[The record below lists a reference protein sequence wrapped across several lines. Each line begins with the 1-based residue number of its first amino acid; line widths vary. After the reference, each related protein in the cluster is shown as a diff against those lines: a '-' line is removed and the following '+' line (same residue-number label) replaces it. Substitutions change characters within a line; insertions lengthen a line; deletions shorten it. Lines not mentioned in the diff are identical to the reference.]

1 MVTEIGRDGTMEGP
15 DIDQLG
21 AVLGATGIDVI
32 ASGGVGTLDDIR
44 ALAAL
49 RVSGPNGGQHSLA
62 GVITGRAIYEGRFT
76 VEEALA
82 CLAPV

>member
-1 MVTEIGRDGTMEGP
+1 
-15 DIDQLG
+15 
-21 AVLGATGIDVI
+21 VI

-44 ALAAL
+44 ALAGLTA
-49 RVSGPNGGQHSLA
+49 SGRSLA
-62 GVITGRAIYEGRFT
+62 GIIVGRAIYEGRFT